1 MTEMKEFTSEERKH
15 LFDGRNVSA
24 LLPYESLE
32 GNPAITQERLGR
44 LSVSGAQEKYGM
56 VEENGTLRLN
66 NENEK
71 GRFILKPQSGDRR
84 FLFREDMPANEN
96 LTMSLA
102 EQVYGIP
109 VAAHGICYLGNGETA
124 YLTRRFD
131 YNADGGKY
139 KMEDFASVAKL
150 SKEQNGEDYKYTAL
164 SYEDCAQIIKEHC
177 IAAPVELLKFYR
189 LLVFNYLTSNADAH
203 LKNFSL
209 IEYSEGDSRLS
220 PAYDLLNT
228 GLHLPTGIFAL
239 EKGLF
244 KEGTPILDVTPIGR
258 PMFLE
263 FGHRIG
269 LSDKTIERELS
280 LFAKNYPLAWELIDN
295 SLLSADARKSYKS
308 DYKYRLSTLQ

>member
-1 MTEMKEFTSEERKH
+1 MGLKSDTSGKVI
-15 LFDGRNVSA
+15 GRS
-24 LLPYESLE
+24 
-32 GNPAITQERLGR
+32 
-44 LSVSGAQEKYGM
+44 
-56 VEENGTLRLN
+56 
-66 NENEK
+66 
-71 GRFILKPQSGDRR
+71 
-84 FLFREDMPANEN
+84 
-96 LTMSLA
+96 
-102 EQVYGIP
+102 
-109 VAAHGICYLGNGETA
+109 

-131 YNADGGKY
+131 YNADGSKY

-150 SKEQNGEDYKYTAL
+150 SKEQYGEDYKYTAL

-209 IEYSEGDSRLS
+209 IEYSEGDSRMS

-228 GLHLPTGIFAL
+228 GLHIPTGIFAL

-280 LFAKNYPLAWELIDN
+280 LFAKDYPLAWELIDN